1 MKKKQLI
8 WIGIVVI
15 LIATLLAFGLNV
27 LFKVHIDG
35 FFSAE
40 WEAGDALNYVA
51 SIFGAVGT
59 IILGYVAYKQNDRL
73 QEMENNNYIAN
84 YSSMVLMN
92 NIYIKQDADIPVNWE
107 IHSEQIIKDCD
118 WDEKT
123 PYLGYKF
130 TFNAKS
136 MGNGIPA
143 LIHIK
148 DCNIFCSDESNKSM
162 SSHLFG
168 KNYSNLYSRI
178 AIHQNE
184 NIKFGMT
191 YVIDAKKRVEFEDVI
206 KQSAYAKHHNLV
218 YALDA
223 VDAYNQHLVK
233 KIEVKGFQVKNF
245 RGTDHYLYLEDIIIS
260 PKHAPRARIEYEK
273 DYKTKGINHESRI
286 FDVDDNLYE
295 ISNDME
301 QYKGYRV
308 SEIDPISCWQKQW

>member
-8 WIGIVVI
+8 WIGAVVI
-15 LIATLLAFGLNV
+15 LIAIILAFGLNM
-27 LFKVHIDG
+27 LFKVHTDG
-35 FFSAE
+35 IFSAE
-40 WEAGDALNYVA
+40 WGAGDALNYVP
-51 SIFGAVGT
+51 SIFGAAGT

-123 PYLGYKF
+123 SYLGYKF

-148 DCNIFCSDESNKSM
+148 DCNIFCSEENNENM

-168 KNYSNLYSRI
+168 KNYSNVYSRI
-178 AIHQNE
+178 AIHQDG

-191 YVIDAKKRVEFEDVI
+191 YVIDAKKRVEFENAI
-206 KQSAYAKHHNLV
+206 KQKAYSVVVEIVFDIVTDKRVVTQCKCISHCDGKNCANQITWEDKDPKVFFYGHNVANINEL
-218 YALDA
+218 
-223 VDAYNQHLVK
+223 
-233 KIEVKGFQVKNF
+233 KIAGE
-245 RGTDHYLYLEDIIIS
+245 E
-260 PKHAPRARIEYEK
+260 E
-273 DYKTKGINHESRI
+273 NH
-286 FDVDDNLYE
+286 
-295 ISNDME
+295 
-301 QYKGYRV
+301 G
-308 SEIDPISCWQKQW
+308 

>member
-15 LIATLLAFGLNV
+15 LIATLLALGLNV
-27 LFKVHIDG
+27 LFKVHTDG
-35 FFSAE
+35 IFSAE

-136 MGNGIPA
+136 IGNGIPA

-148 DCNIFCSDESNKSM
+148 DCNIFCSDESNKNM

-168 KNYSNLYSRI
+168 KNYSNVYSRI

-191 YVIDAKKRVEFEDVI
+191 YVIDAKKRVEFENAI
-206 KQSAYAKHHNLV
+206 KQSAYSVVVEIVFDIVTDKRVVTQCKCISHCDGKNCANQITWEDKDPKVFFYGHNIVSINEL
-218 YALDA
+218 
-223 VDAYNQHLVK
+223 
-233 KIEVKGFQVKNF
+233 KIAGE
-245 RGTDHYLYLEDIIIS
+245 E
-260 PKHAPRARIEYEK
+260 E
-273 DYKTKGINHESRI
+273 NH
-286 FDVDDNLYE
+286 
-295 ISNDME
+295 
-301 QYKGYRV
+301 G
-308 SEIDPISCWQKQW
+308 

>member
-40 WEAGDALNYVA
+40 WETGDALNYVA

-206 KQSAYAKHHNLV
+206 KQSAYSVVVEIVFDIVTDKSVVTQCKCISHCDGKNCANQITWEDKDPKVFFYGHNIVSINEL
-218 YALDA
+218 
-223 VDAYNQHLVK
+223 
-233 KIEVKGFQVKNF
+233 KIAGEEG
-245 RGTDHYLYLEDIIIS
+245 
-260 PKHAPRARIEYEK
+260 
-273 DYKTKGINHESRI
+273 NH
-286 FDVDDNLYE
+286 
-295 ISNDME
+295 
-301 QYKGYRV
+301 G
-308 SEIDPISCWQKQW
+308 

>member
-168 KNYSNLYSRI
+168 KNYSNVYSRI

-206 KQSAYAKHHNLV
+206 KQSAYSVVVEIVFDIVTDKSVVTQCKCISHCDGKNCANQITWEDKDPKVFFYGHNIVSINEL
-218 YALDA
+218 
-223 VDAYNQHLVK
+223 
-233 KIEVKGFQVKNF
+233 KIAGEEG
-245 RGTDHYLYLEDIIIS
+245 
-260 PKHAPRARIEYEK
+260 
-273 DYKTKGINHESRI
+273 NH
-286 FDVDDNLYE
+286 
-295 ISNDME
+295 
-301 QYKGYRV
+301 G
-308 SEIDPISCWQKQW
+308 

>member
-8 WIGIVVI
+8 WIGIVTI
-15 LIATLLAFGLNV
+15 LIAIFLAFGLNL
-27 LFKVHIDG
+27 LFKVHTDG
-35 FFSAE
+35 IISAE
-40 WEAGDALNYVA
+40 WKAGDALNYVA

-123 PYLGYKF
+123 SYLGYKF

-148 DCNIFCSDESNKSM
+148 DCNIFCSDENNENM
-162 SSHLFG
+162 SSYLFG
-168 KNYSNLYSRI
+168 KNYSNVYSRI
-178 AIHQNE
+178 AIHQDG

-191 YVIDAKKRVEFEDVI
+191 YVIDAKKRVEFENAI
-206 KQSAYAKHHNLV
+206 KQSAYSVVVEIVFDIVTDKRVVTQCKCISHCDGKNCANQITWEDKDPKVFFYEHNVANINEL
-218 YALDA
+218 
-223 VDAYNQHLVK
+223 
-233 KIEVKGFQVKNF
+233 KIAGE
-245 RGTDHYLYLEDIIIS
+245 E
-260 PKHAPRARIEYEK
+260 E
-273 DYKTKGINHESRI
+273 NH
-286 FDVDDNLYE
+286 
-295 ISNDME
+295 
-301 QYKGYRV
+301 G
-308 SEIDPISCWQKQW
+308 

>member
-27 LFKVHIDG
+27 LFKVHTDG

-107 IHSEQIIKDCD
+107 IHSEQIIKDCA

-148 DCNIFCSDESNKSM
+148 DCNIFCSDESNKNM

-168 KNYSNLYSRI
+168 KNYSNVYSRI

-191 YVIDAKKRVEFEDVI
+191 YVIDAKKRAEFENAI
-206 KQSAYAKHHNLV
+206 KQSAYSVVVEIVFDIVTDKSVVTQCKCISHCDGKNCANQITWEDKDPKVFFYGHNIVSINEL
-218 YALDA
+218 
-223 VDAYNQHLVK
+223 
-233 KIEVKGFQVKNF
+233 KIAGE
-245 RGTDHYLYLEDIIIS
+245 E
-260 PKHAPRARIEYEK
+260 E
-273 DYKTKGINHESRI
+273 NH
-286 FDVDDNLYE
+286 
-295 ISNDME
+295 
-301 QYKGYRV
+301 G
-308 SEIDPISCWQKQW
+308 

>member
-8 WIGIVVI
+8 WIGTVVI
-15 LIATLLAFGLNV
+15 LIATILAFGLNM
-27 LFKVHIDG
+27 LFKVHTDSI
-35 FFSAE
+35 FSAE

-92 NIYIKQDADIPVNWE
+92 NIYIRQDADIPVNWK

-130 TFNAKS
+130 AFNAKS

-148 DCNIFCSDESNKSM
+148 DCNIFCSDESNKNM

-168 KNYSNLYSRI
+168 ENYSNVYSRI
-178 AIHQNE
+178 AIHQDG

-191 YVIDAKKRVEFEDVI
+191 YVIDAKKRAEFENAI
-206 KQSAYAKHHNLV
+206 KQSV
-218 YALDA
+218 YS
-223 VDAYNQHLVK
+223 VVVE
-233 KIEVKGFQVKNF
+233 IVF
-245 RGTDHYLYLEDIIIS
+245 DIITDKSVVTQCKCIS
-260 PKHAPRARIEYEK
+260 YCDGKNCANQITWEDKDPKVFFYGHNIAS
-273 DYKTKGINHESRI
+273 INELKI
-286 FDVDDNLYE
+286 AGEEDNH
-295 ISNDME
+295 
-301 QYKGYRV
+301 G
-308 SEIDPISCWQKQW
+308 

>member
-8 WIGIVVI
+8 WIGIVTI
-15 LIATLLAFGLNV
+15 LIAIFLAFGLNV
-27 LFKVHIDG
+27 LFKVHTDG
-35 FFSAE
+35 IFSAE

-123 PYLGYKF
+123 SYLGYKF

-148 DCNIFCSDESNKSM
+148 DCNIFCSEENNENM

-168 KNYSNLYSRI
+168 KNYSNVYSRI
-178 AIHQNE
+178 AIHQDG

-191 YVIDAKKRVEFEDVI
+191 YVIDAKKRVEFENAI
-206 KQSAYAKHHNLV
+206 KQSAYSVVVEIVFDIVTDKRVVTQCKCISHCDGKNCANQITWEDKDTKLFFYGHNVANINEL
-218 YALDA
+218 
-223 VDAYNQHLVK
+223 
-233 KIEVKGFQVKNF
+233 KIAGE
-245 RGTDHYLYLEDIIIS
+245 E
-260 PKHAPRARIEYEK
+260 E
-273 DYKTKGINHESRI
+273 NH
-286 FDVDDNLYE
+286 
-295 ISNDME
+295 
-301 QYKGYRV
+301 G
-308 SEIDPISCWQKQW
+308 

>member
-1 MKKKQLI
+1 M
-8 WIGIVVI
+8 
-15 LIATLLAFGLNV
+15 
-27 LFKVHIDG
+27 LFKVHTDG
-35 FFSAE
+35 IFSAE

-92 NIYIKQDADIPVNWE
+92 DIYIKQEADIPVNWE

-118 WDEKT
+118 WNEKT

-130 TFNAKS
+130 TFNANS

-148 DCNIFCSDESNKSM
+148 DCNIFCSDESNENL

-168 KNYSNLYSRI
+168 KNYANVYSRI
-178 AIHQNE
+178 AIHQNG

-191 YVIDAKKRVEFEDVI
+191 YVIDAKKRVEFENAI
-206 KQSAYAKHHNLV
+206 KQSAYSVVVEIVFDIVTDKSVVTQCKCISHCDGKNCANQITWEDKDPKVFFYGHNIVNINEL
-218 YALDA
+218 
-223 VDAYNQHLVK
+223 
-233 KIEVKGFQVKNF
+233 KIAGE
-245 RGTDHYLYLEDIIIS
+245 E
-260 PKHAPRARIEYEK
+260 E
-273 DYKTKGINHESRI
+273 NH
-286 FDVDDNLYE
+286 
-295 ISNDME
+295 
-301 QYKGYRV
+301 G
-308 SEIDPISCWQKQW
+308 

>member
-8 WIGIVVI
+8 WIGIVTI
-15 LIATLLAFGLNV
+15 LIAILLAFGLNV
-27 LFKVHIDG
+27 LFKVHTDG
-35 FFSAE
+35 IFSAE

-84 YSSMVLMN
+84 YSSMVLMS
-92 NIYIKQDADIPVNWE
+92 NIYIKQDAEIPVNWE

-118 WDEKT
+118 WNEKT
-123 PYLGYKF
+123 SYLGYKF

-148 DCNIFCSDESNKSM
+148 DCNIFCSDENNKNM

-168 KNYSNLYSRI
+168 KNYSNVYSRI
-178 AIHQNE
+178 AIHQDG

-191 YVIDAKKRVEFEDVI
+191 YVIDAKKRVEFENAI
-206 KQSAYAKHHNLV
+206 KQSAYSVVVEIVFDIVTDKGVVTQCKCISHCDGKNCANQITWEDKDPKVFFYGHNVANINEL
-218 YALDA
+218 
-223 VDAYNQHLVK
+223 
-233 KIEVKGFQVKNF
+233 KIAGE
-245 RGTDHYLYLEDIIIS
+245 E
-260 PKHAPRARIEYEK
+260 E
-273 DYKTKGINHESRI
+273 NH
-286 FDVDDNLYE
+286 
-295 ISNDME
+295 
-301 QYKGYRV
+301 G
-308 SEIDPISCWQKQW
+308 

>member
-8 WIGIVVI
+8 WIGIVTI
-15 LIATLLAFGLNV
+15 LIAIFLAFGLNV
-27 LFKVHIDG
+27 LFKVHTDG
-35 FFSAE
+35 IFSAE
-40 WEAGDALNYVA
+40 WKAGDALNYVA

-123 PYLGYKF
+123 SYLGYRF

-148 DCNIFCSDESNKSM
+148 DCNIFCSDKSNKNM

-168 KNYSNLYSRI
+168 ENYSNAYSRI
-178 AIHQNE
+178 AIHQDGK
-184 NIKFGMT
+184 IKFGMT
-191 YVIDAKKRVEFEDVI
+191 YVIDAKKRVEFEDAI
-206 KQSAYAKHHNLV
+206 KQSAYNVIVEIVFDIVTDKGVVTQCKCISDCYGKNCANQITWEDKDPKVFFYGHNVANINEL
-218 YALDA
+218 
-223 VDAYNQHLVK
+223 
-233 KIEVKGFQVKNF
+233 KIAGE
-245 RGTDHYLYLEDIIIS
+245 E
-260 PKHAPRARIEYEK
+260 E
-273 DYKTKGINHESRI
+273 NH
-286 FDVDDNLYE
+286 
-295 ISNDME
+295 
-301 QYKGYRV
+301 G
-308 SEIDPISCWQKQW
+308 

>member
-8 WIGIVVI
+8 WMGTVVI
-15 LIATLLAFGLNV
+15 LIATILTFGLNM
-27 LFKVHIDG
+27 LFKVHTDG
-35 FFSAE
+35 IFSAE

-92 NIYIKQDADIPVNWE
+92 NIYIRQDADIPVNWK

-136 MGNGIPA
+136 MGNGIPV

-148 DCNIFCSDESNKSM
+148 DCNIFCSDESNKNM

-168 KNYSNLYSRI
+168 ENYSNVYSRI
-178 AIHQNE
+178 AIHQDG

-191 YVIDAKKRVEFEDVI
+191 YVIDAKKRAEFENAI
-206 KQSAYAKHHNLV
+206 KQSV
-218 YALDA
+218 YS
-223 VDAYNQHLVK
+223 VVVE
-233 KIEVKGFQVKNF
+233 IVF
-245 RGTDHYLYLEDIIIS
+245 DIITDKSVVTQCKCIS
-260 PKHAPRARIEYEK
+260 YCDGKNCANQITWEDKDPKVFFYGHNIAS
-273 DYKTKGINHESRI
+273 INELKI
-286 FDVDDNLYE
+286 AGEEDNH
-295 ISNDME
+295 
-301 QYKGYRV
+301 G
-308 SEIDPISCWQKQW
+308 

>member
-8 WIGIVVI
+8 WIGTVVI
-15 LIATLLAFGLNV
+15 LIATILAFGLNM
-27 LFKVHIDG
+27 LFKVHTDG
-35 FFSAE
+35 IFSAE

-92 NIYIKQDADIPVNWE
+92 NIYIRQDADIPVNWK

-148 DCNIFCSDESNKSM
+148 DCNIFCSDESNKNM

-168 KNYSNLYSRI
+168 ENYSNVYSRI
-178 AIHQNE
+178 AIHQDG

-191 YVIDAKKRVEFEDVI
+191 YVIDAKKRAEFENAI
-206 KQSAYAKHHNLV
+206 KQSV
-218 YALDA
+218 YS
-223 VDAYNQHLVK
+223 VVVE
-233 KIEVKGFQVKNF
+233 IVF
-245 RGTDHYLYLEDIIIS
+245 DIITDKSVVTQCKCIS
-260 PKHAPRARIEYEK
+260 YCDGKNCANQITWEDKDPKVFFYGHNIAS
-273 DYKTKGINHESRI
+273 INELKI
-286 FDVDDNLYE
+286 AGEEDNH
-295 ISNDME
+295 
-301 QYKGYRV
+301 G
-308 SEIDPISCWQKQW
+308 

>member
-8 WIGIVVI
+8 WIGIVTI
-15 LIATLLAFGLNV
+15 LIAIFLAFGLNV
-27 LFKVHIDG
+27 LFKVHTDG
-35 FFSAE
+35 IFSAE

-123 PYLGYKF
+123 SYLGYKF

-148 DCNIFCSDESNKSM
+148 DCNIFCSEENNENM

-168 KNYSNLYSRI
+168 KNYSNVYSRI
-178 AIHQNE
+178 AIHQDG

-191 YVIDAKKRVEFEDVI
+191 YVIDAIKRVEFENAI
-206 KQSAYAKHHNLV
+206 KQSAYSVVVEIVFDIVTDKRVVTQCKCISHCDGKNCANQITWEDKDPKVFFYGHNVANINEL
-218 YALDA
+218 
-223 VDAYNQHLVK
+223 
-233 KIEVKGFQVKNF
+233 KIAGE
-245 RGTDHYLYLEDIIIS
+245 E
-260 PKHAPRARIEYEK
+260 E
-273 DYKTKGINHESRI
+273 NH
-286 FDVDDNLYE
+286 
-295 ISNDME
+295 
-301 QYKGYRV
+301 G
-308 SEIDPISCWQKQW
+308 